1 MQSCKVGSHEGQS
14 DLLINKIV
22 FLRRIQSKPAA
33 RSLRDSE
40 ASGHSDLL
48 TIQFIF
54 MISFSTTAP
63 PGRGCCSLDQ
73 PSSGE
78 GRVYTPNKLAV
89 YSRATQKDKHPFTLT
104 QTPTATLGV
113 PDNLTRMFLEEAGA
127 PAENPHTH
135 MQTPVTFS
143 L

>member
-1 MQSCKVGSHEGQS
+1 MLRPQGTVIYSPS
-14 DLLINKIV
+14 NK
-22 FLRRIQSKPAA
+22 
-33 RSLRDSE
+33 
-40 ASGHSDLL
+40 
-48 TIQFIF
+48 TFIF

-63 PGRGCCSLDQ
+63 PGRGCCSLNQ

-78 GRVYTPNKLAV
+78 GWVYTPDKLAV
-89 YSRATQKDKHPFTLT
+89 YSRATQKDKYPFTLT

-113 PDNLTRMFLEEAGA
+113 PDHLTRMFLEEAGA
-127 PAENPHTH
+127 PAENPHRHGEH